1 MKIYHTRS
9 FLLELRVHEKDAK
22 IDLRRTAERG
32 NKNEDSRNKLHN
44 NERNKEVHITHH
56 RRV

>member
-22 IDLRRTAERG
+22 IDLSLKTEA
-32 NKNEDSRNKLHN
+32 
-44 NERNKEVHITHH
+44 H
-56 RRV
+56 RRKGE